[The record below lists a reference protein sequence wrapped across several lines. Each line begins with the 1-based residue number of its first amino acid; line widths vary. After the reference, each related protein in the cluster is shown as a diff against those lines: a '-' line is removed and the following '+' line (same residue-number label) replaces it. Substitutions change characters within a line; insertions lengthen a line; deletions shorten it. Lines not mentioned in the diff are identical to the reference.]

1 MDEKTFLEKMMGLL
15 DLDEAPSL
23 DDELGNFE
31 EWDSLGFVSFL
42 SMANK
47 VSATRVPPD
56 KVRAAKKLGDLFA
69 LVKKES

>member
-1 MDEKTFLEKMMGLL
+1 MDKKMFIEKMMELL
-15 DLDEAPSL
+15 DLEEAPAL
-23 DDELGNFE
+23 EDDLGNFE

-56 KVRAAKKLGDLFA
+56 KVRSAKTLGDLFA
-69 LVKKES
+69 LVKKDS